1 MYQLYIL
8 DNWESV
14 AQFCAVMAE
23 QKTICAPISASGNTQ
38 NLQCDPLSP
47 LQPAQVLGVE
57 FMKLFTWWFFSVPVS
72 GCKKFSQVSDGLNAS
87 TF

>member
-38 NLQCDPLSP
+38 NLQCDPLTSVSSP
-47 LQPAQVLGVE
+47 TSSSVRGGIHEAFHVVVLFCSCLRLQEIL
-57 FMKLFTWWFFSVPVS
+57 SS
-72 GCKKFSQVSDGLNAS
+72 I
-87 TF
+87 